1 MGFAIGAGLYRT
13 LGRWGNPGAGTGAA
27 ELGTLTAMSACP
39 ICQRVVPDGA
49 GSAPFCTPRCK
60 LVDLGN
66 WLEGR
71 YVIPGRDAEDGPL
84 LETDVEVPGDRSTPR
99 A

>member
-1 MGFAIGAGLYRT
+1 LAIGPGLYRT
-13 LGRWGNPGAGTGAA
+13 PGRWGNPGVRTGAA
-27 ELGTLTAMSACP
+27 ELGTLHVMSACP
-39 ICQRVVPDGA
+39 ICHRVVPEGA
-49 GSAPFCTPRCK
+49 AAAPFCTPRCR

-84 LETDVEVPGDRSTPR
+84 LETDIEVPGEGNAPR